1 MFTGCA
7 QGVSSAPFPS
17 GAPQTWTA
25 TSTNNMSHIT
35 AEELLDARATEL
47 RALRAHLGC
56 CARCTLRFAGI
67 RDPSVYMQAE
77 AALDEATLPAAGAPP
92 PADDAAAVCPICLG
106 CLAHCMRHDAIANF
120 AESVRATDFAMTSFS
135 ISISIPVNLLVRERA
150 AWLHLGRVRADTD
163 GLDASPLT
171 RRLNFESI
179 TELKETIRWVIAE
192 PLARALG
199 VPVDPN
205 AKLLVYVLFSSPC
218 TAGEHHPLINALL
231 PPESAH
237 LKRKRTEQGQPQEV
251 DSIRAVQRALTVG
264 SRGDE
269 LLRAS
274 AALCP
279 PRAPAAPCMMGVGIE
294 REPIALTGRYRKYS
308 RSLPQSPWLVEGQ
321 LKCAGSVA
329 EFISQHAVPLYA
341 ASDAKFHSAGRE
353 DVDVRMLGRGRP
365 FLLELLAPKRPEHT
379 AAEIELL
386 QQRINACGLIEI
398 SGLREGSLHAVS
410 TLMKEGEEAHR
421 KEYRAVLVL
430 SRPVTDADLARL
442 NGTSELVV
450 DQLTPMRVMHR
461 RTLMVRQRTIHA
473 LSATRLGG
481 RFLQLDL
488 VTQAGTYVKE
498 FCHGDFGRTV
508 PNVGSLLGC
517 STDIMQLDVLDLQDE
532 H

>member
-1 MFTGCA
+1 
-7 QGVSSAPFPS
+7 
-17 GAPQTWTA
+17 
-25 TSTNNMSHIT
+25 
-35 AEELLDARATEL
+35 
-47 RALRAHLGC
+47 
-56 CARCTLRFAGI
+56 
-67 RDPSVYMQAE
+67 
-77 AALDEATLPAAGAPP
+77 
-92 PADDAAAVCPICLG
+92 
-106 CLAHCMRHDAIANF
+106 
-120 AESVRATDFAMTSFS
+120 
-135 ISISIPVNLLVRERA
+135 
-150 AWLHLGRVRADTD
+150 
-163 GLDASPLT
+163 
-171 RRLNFESI
+171 
-179 TELKETIRWVIAE
+179 
-192 PLARALG
+192 
-199 VPVDPN
+199 
-205 AKLLVYVLFSSPC
+205 
-218 TAGEHHPLINALL
+218 
-231 PPESAH
+231 
-237 LKRKRTEQGQPQEV
+237 
-251 DSIRAVQRALTVG
+251 
-264 SRGDE
+264 
-269 LLRAS
+269 
-274 AALCP
+274 
-279 PRAPAAPCMMGVGIE
+279 MMGVGIE

-329 EFISQHAVPLYA
+329 EFITQHAVPLYA